1 MEWNYTNLR
10 TVPLLLEQLSETAAI
25 WVKKRRKSG
34 RTGSS
39 SARGTPPHLQD
50 NRLFFSISTGGLDAV
65 GHPLSQRSA
74 LLQSQALSGDPAV
87 PEACL
92 ELSHAGM
99 YSLRTTYC
107 CQGTSQWIILSPA
120 SGTPH
125 QDAPPQYYSSRQT
138 LVASPY
144 QEQPV
149 ETAHDR
155 SAQRPEHLFMV
166 GLPNTYRLPSLELPL
181 PRLPSYESVR
191 KRDRQRYIHM
201 LIAHR
206 FGLYGSTLTEPPPT
220 YEESIRQSVEVNWEN
235 LEPPVHSHL
244 DRDATTSSQS
254 VP

>member
-1 MEWNYTNLR
+1 MLTPATPTASAPPLTTDSL
-10 TVPLLLEQLSETAAI
+10 TVIVASICSLVFLLVVLMLLAILYRRDPLCCKARHFPETQ
-25 WVKKRRKSG
+25 
-34 RTGSS
+34 
-39 SARGTPPHLQD
+39 PYP
-50 NRLFFSISTGGLDAV
+50 
-65 GHPLSQRSA
+65 
-74 LLQSQALSGDPAV
+74 
-87 PEACL
+87 
-92 ELSHAGM
+92 
-99 YSLRTTYC
+99 
-107 CQGTSQWIILSPA
+107 
-120 SGTPH
+120 
-125 QDAPPQYYSSRQT
+125 DAPPQYYSSRQT